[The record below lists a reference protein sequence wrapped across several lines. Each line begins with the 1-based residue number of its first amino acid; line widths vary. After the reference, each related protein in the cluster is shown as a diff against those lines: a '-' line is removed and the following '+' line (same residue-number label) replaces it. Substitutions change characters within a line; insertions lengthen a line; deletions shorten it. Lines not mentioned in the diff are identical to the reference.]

1 MGIRSPFGLYKN
13 VLQVDDEA
21 MSFQMFTYHT
31 SSATRTTRERHRERQ
46 QQSRSYRVLVFG

>member
-1 MGIRSPFGLYKN
+1 MGIMSPFGLYKN

-31 SSATRTTRERHRERQ
+31 SSATRTMRERRQEWQ
-46 QQSRSYRVLVFG
+46 QQIRSCRVLVFG